1 MACAQLFIRA
11 PDALFKRVCWA
22 FYGHGKQYVRHH
34 VPWPNLWLDTRRTLW
49 MMRGCGMVAQRRVK
63 IVSPVVDTILLTSAI
78 WPAILIRQYP
88 FVQP

>member
-1 MACAQLFIRA
+1 
-11 PDALFKRVCWA
+11 
-22 FYGHGKQYVRHH
+22 
-34 VPWPNLWLDTRRTLW
+34 